1 MKKTIRKICFSAIL
15 ILFTCSPALAGTVEP
30 SLKSR
35 LQYLS
40 PEDEVAVIITLKDQ
54 LSYRVFRGKNKNLA
68 ESRTKKGKSM
78 FRAKMNRAM
87 REKADRTQK
96 PLKEFLRQKKGRKM
110 IPFWIFNGMA
120 ATIRVDMVEELA
132 ARPEVE
138 SIRPDEVITLSAPAV
153 AASSTPEWNLN
164 TINAPALWTLGYT
177 GSGIIVANMDTGVDV
192 LHPDLATRWR
202 GGTNSWYDPYGEH
215 AAPFDKSG
223 VNSGHGTQTM
233 GILVGGDAGGSA
245 IGVAPGAGWI
255 AVKLFNDAGDAP
267 LSSIHLGF
275 QWLLDPDGDPG
286 TDDLPDVVNNS
297 WGFDT
302 RVGECYREFEPDI
315 QALKAAG
322 VAVVFSAGN
331 QGPSGSTSVSPAN
344 YLDSFAVGAVD
355 EFLTV
360 ADTSSRGPSG
370 CTGGFYPE
378 LVAPGVNVHT
388 ADLTSG
394 GVFPNSYATVSGTS
408 FAAPHVAGAMAL
420 LLSVN
425 PQLTVDELEFV
436 LTQSTVDLGTP
447 GWDNDYGKG
456 LLDVEAA
463 FNLLIPLTA
472 STVGSGTISPE
483 NTAVLPGADQE
494 FIMTPF
500 GGSELLDVQ
509 VDGQSVGPV
518 SSYTFTNVTVAH
530 SIQAVFSQAK
540 ANILWQAL
548 PAILHSASA
557 KGGR

>member
-1 MKKTIRKICFSAIL
+1 MNRYMKRSIRKISFGLVL
-15 ILFTCSPALAGTVEP
+15 IVFACSSVLAGTVEP
-30 SLKSR
+30 DLRSR
-35 LQYLS
+35 LQLLD
-40 PEDEVAVIITLKDQ
+40 PGDEVAVIITLRDQ
-54 LSYRVFRGKNKNLA
+54 FSFQSFKGKNKDLA
-68 ESRTKKGKSM
+68 GSRMKVDKGL
-78 FRAKMNRAM
+78 FRAKMNRAL
-87 REKADRTQK
+87 RSKADRTQR
-96 PLKEFLRQKKGRKM
+96 PLKSFLQKKQGRKI

-120 ATIRVDMVEELA
+120 VTLRADAVAELA
-132 ARPEVE
+132 GRPEVQNV
-138 SIRPDEVITLSAPAV
+138 RLDATLSLPAPA
-153 AASSTPEWNLN
+153 AAQASLPEWNLD
-164 TINAPALWTLGYT
+164 TIHAPSLWALGYT
-177 GSGIIVANMDTGVDV
+177 GSGVVVANMDTGVDV
-192 LHPDLATRWR
+192 LHPDLASRWR
-202 GGTNSWYDPYGEH
+202 GGSNSWYDPHGEH
-215 AAPFDKSG
+215 AVPFDKSG

-267 LSSIHLGF
+267 LSKIHLGF

-286 TDDLPDVVNNS
+286 TDDIPDVVNNS

-331 QGPSGSTSVSPAN
+331 QGPNGSTSVSPAN
-344 YLDSFAVGAVD
+344 YLDSVAVGAVD

-394 GVFPNSYATVSGTS
+394 GVFPNSYVTVSGTS
-408 FAAPHVAGAMAL
+408 FASPHVAGAMAL

-425 PQLTVDELEFV
+425 SQFTVDELELL
-436 LTQSTVDLGTP
+436 LTQSATDLGNS

-472 STVGSGTISPE
+472 STVGNGTISPAT
-483 NTAVLPGADQE
+483 TAVLPGSSRE
-494 FIMTPF
+494 FIMTPS
-500 GGSELLDVQ
+500 GSSELRDVL
-509 VDGQSVGPV
+509 VDGLSVGPV
-518 SSYTFTNVTVAH
+518 TSYTFTNVTAEH
-530 SIQAVFSQAK
+530 SIRAVFSK
-540 ANILWQAL
+540 SNILWLAL
-548 PAILHSASA
+548 PAILNSAV
-557 KGGR
+557 K